1 MDIMTLCQLTEMED
15 IRPSTV
21 LELVPGT
28 SRAQMGAFLQIA
40 EDLKNKVMGGGRNK
54 AHKAPRKDAVPKT
67 DKPISVGR
75 SEGVKQDRTGGG

>member
-1 MDIMTLCQLTEMED
+1 MED

-54 AHKAPRKDAVPKT
+54 AHKAPRKDAVPEA
-67 DKPISVGR
+67 DKPISLFGDLKGSKKR
-75 SEGVKQDRTGGG
+75 SNRWRLT

>member
-1 MDIMTLCQLTEMED
+1 M
-15 IRPSTV
+15 TV

-54 AHKAPRKDAVPKT
+54 AHKAPRKDAVPEA
-67 DKPISVGR
+67 D
-75 SEGVKQDRTGGG
+75 